1 MRRMP
6 RGIALVPTAVMLL
19 AAACGGPGEGASAPA
34 AATTYPLVTETGPGH
49 QPAVTTADGAVV
61 SLPALPAVYEVA
73 PSPSCE
79 RVLATFHDGS
89 NPARRPIVVPPAP
102 GLRAQAI
109 SERTVR
115 IEWWFESLPEDCRPQ
130 FLLLSIRAGKDV
142 GATPTTKQFPATGPR
157 GSAEITYPDFLPPPD
172 IALASALTDQGRR
185 SRTVTVLV
193 SR

>member
-1 MRRMP
+1 MP

-130 FLLLSIRAGKDV
+130 YILLAIRAGRSV
-142 GATPTTKQFPATGPR
+142 RATPTTKQFRVAGAQ
-157 GSAEITYPDFLPPPD
+157 GSTEITYPDFLPPPD
-172 IALASALTDQGRR
+172 VAFASALTDQGRR
-185 SRTVTVLV
+185 SRTATVLIT
-193 SR
+193 R